1 MDAGLGESARVRC
14 TILRSWGLLTS
25 CGGAESRYRKPRR
38 LFEGEVESVFRPLA
52 AGSQASA
59 GGVNVRRA
67 TVVGWRKNDSVQTC
81 QKGAAAVVFVAGE
94 G

>member
-1 MDAGLGESARVRC
+1 MRC
-14 TILRSWGLLTS
+14 TILRSWGLLTR

-38 LFEGEVESVFRPLA
+38 SFEGTVESVFRPLA
-52 AGSQASA
+52 AGSRASE
-59 GGVNVRRA
+59 GGVNLRRA

-81 QKGAAAVVFVAGE
+81 QKGAAAVVLDAGE

>member
-1 MDAGLGESARVRC
+1 MASCVL
-14 TILRSWGLLTS
+14 LRQYR
-25 CGGAESRYRKPRR
+25 GAKSRYRRPSQSV
-38 LFEGEVESVFRPLA
+38 EGDAESVFRPLA